1 MCINVETCPSY
12 FIQHCF
18 VKFQPKYTIKL
29 FVKIMLIIIGDSVSV
44 HLCYCVPVPVMAER
58 ETNLQEDGWVL
69 IK

>member
-12 FIQHCF
+12 FI
-18 VKFQPKYTIKL
+18 L
-29 FVKIMLIIIGDSVSV
+29 FCNITTQIHYKTVCYNSVDYNRNSVSV
-44 HLCYCVPVPVMAER
+44 HLCYCVTVPVMAER